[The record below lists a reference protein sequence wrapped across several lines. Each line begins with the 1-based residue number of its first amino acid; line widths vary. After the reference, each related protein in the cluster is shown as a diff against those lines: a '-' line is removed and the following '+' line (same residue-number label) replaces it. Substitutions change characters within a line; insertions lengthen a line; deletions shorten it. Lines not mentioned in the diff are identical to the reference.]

1 MNTGPLIHLGFCW
14 VFGAE
19 DPLLA
24 LERLRACGF
33 EGIELWPRDLRRHG
47 PAKWAAALAATGMRC
62 FQLCPYFNFVHG
74 AEKQR
79 ESRAI
84 LDEFLSA
91 AQVLAC
97 TRLRAFTGP
106 PWGEGVVGA
115 AAATEEQWQSSISGL
130 CEYCDVAGPDVEIC
144 LECHAGSLME
154 NSAGALRILR
164 EVQRPNLTVNLQLPL
179 LGEEVATSITALGR
193 YTTHIHIHNWA
204 AGFGIATYTYLSAPG
219 CDWYPLLGDLVHR
232 QGRSLCLSVEHADH
246 GEGPWKT
253 AELDGPYLVELR
265 RRVLGA
271 GRPETNLIHTR

>member
-47 PAKWAAALAATGMRC
+47 PEKWAAALTATGMQC

-79 ESRAI
+79 ESGAI

-91 AQVLAC
+91 AQVLNC
-97 TRLRAFTGP
+97 TRLRAFTEP

-115 AAATEEQWQSSISGL
+115 AAATEEQWQAAICGL
-130 CEYCDVAGPDVEIC
+130 REYCDEAGPDVEIC

-154 NSAGALRILR
+154 NSAGALRVLR

-179 LGEEVATSITALGR
+179 LGEEVTTSIAALGR

-204 AGFGIATYTYLSAPG
+204 TGSESTRTPIY
-219 CDWYPLLGDLVHR
+219 
-232 QGRSLCLSVEHADH
+232 
-246 GEGPWKT
+246 
-253 AELDGPYLVELR
+253 R
-265 RRVLGA
+265 RRAATGIRCSSTSSTGKDAAFVSRWSTPITEKVR
-271 GRPETNLIHTR
+271 GRPRSSMALTWSSCAAGCSEQAGQKQT